1 MVFLSFLSGAVFVP
15 GLEADDFQD
24 FLTLRLAGN
33 TGFLVGKT
41 SSQDGFCEGQRKGC
55 ERHKVFGSS
64 KALLLIS
71 VPQVILALWCLA
83 ATKTGIFVVL
93 SAGILF
99 SKFLF
104 CAAAAFGMTI
114 ALVILY
120 CDLCARSGIREAA
133 VSAFVNA
140 CAAVSFLA
148 AASVS
153 LHGHVLGLRIVLTAR
168 IVEMAMC
175 ARQAFE
181 SQREAGHRLASSPA
195 VGTGVQATG
204 RVDVPGEASDELHM
218 LKVAAAPC
226 TTNLQ
231 QASAL
236 SERYGGGPVGKDSFS
251 IQIFV
256 RDLSGKTLSLQV
268 SSRATGSELFFTV
281 SGITGVPPEFFY
293 LTIGGRIFGDCDF
306 LGKFGVSS
314 GTHVQM
320 NGRMRG
326 GARPPAVFIPGQWTC
341 GTCGMEGCWPAR
353 TRCYRCNAPRSGG
366 TSPPGFSGWARR
378 EKVPILANLLLPS
391 LCLLIRLGELRVV
404 PPSSNPRL
412 LLTRLLVLFQLA
424 PHWEV
429 HSYKV
434 CFSCCASL
442 NGDGDDHITPDDL
455 PEDTGRGR
463 SGS

>member
-1 MVFLSFLSGAVFVP
+1 MCGLLVIGSMMGPPLLCFLPTFLLVNSTGSLLVHSGVEPSPGFHVASLCRMVGRAENTFLFSLVFSKGAVLVLGLETGEEDAMFDATLAAMCGLAPWCRALGWLAPNGFQIFFVPRLAGNAGVEPSGVLVASLCCVVDCAENTFMVFLSFLSGAVFVP

-41 SSQDGFCEGQRKGC
+41 CSQDGFCEGQRKGC

-64 KALLLIS
+64 KALLFIS

-83 ATKTGIFVVL
+83 AAKAGIFVVL
-93 SAGILF
+93 SVQAAASGAFAGILF

-140 CAAVSFLA
+140 LA

-268 SSRATGSELFFTV
+268 SSHATGSELFFTV

-293 LTIGGRIFGDCDF
+293 LTIGGRIFRDCDS
-306 LGKFGVSS
+306 LG
-314 GTHVQM
+314 
-320 NGRMRG
+320 
-326 GARPPAVFIPGQWTC
+326 
-341 GTCGMEGCWPAR
+341 
-353 TRCYRCNAPRSGG
+353 
-366 TSPPGFSGWARR
+366 
-378 EKVPILANLLLPS
+378 
-391 LCLLIRLGELRVV
+391 
-404 PPSSNPRL
+404 
-412 LLTRLLVLFQLA
+412 
-424 PHWEV
+424 
-429 HSYKV
+429 
-434 CFSCCASL
+434 
-442 NGDGDDHITPDDL
+442 
-455 PEDTGRGR
+455 
-463 SGS
+463 